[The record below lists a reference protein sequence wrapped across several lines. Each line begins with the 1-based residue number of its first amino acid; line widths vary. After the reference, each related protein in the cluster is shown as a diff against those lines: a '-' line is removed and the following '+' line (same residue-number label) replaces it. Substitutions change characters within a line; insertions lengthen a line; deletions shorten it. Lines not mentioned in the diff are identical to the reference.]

1 MTSQDIQ
8 TLERVLTTKGYAIRK
23 DSLKPEEE
31 TMIRKELT
39 VSPLTNEKF
48 GKFADSFTVFGES
61 STRFYIP
68 RQWGLLKFGV
78 PQANII
84 GEGATLSSTAG
95 FSGKPFDYQE
105 KIIESFMKAGGNG
118 LICVPCGKGKTFMAL
133 AIAARLGKRFCIIV
147 DKEFLLNQWK
157 GEIESFFPGLTVG
170 VLQGDVNQTNTVLL
184 PRKSLISAELK
195 ALCKENGLKVSG
207 TKDEL
212 TARLYDAG
220 IDLNRDPETMTY
232 DCTICMLQSVI
243 QKDYPK
249 DTFANFGLTI
259 FDECHHLGAAHF
271 SRVLQ
276 KVQTKWMLGLSAT
289 PTRDDGLTKV
299 FEWFLGA
306 PVYWEKTREPDATVA
321 VYVKS
326 FVYDDDPDYY
336 EAPLDWKNDVI
347 MARLLGKVI
356 DYKPRTNYIA
366 RIIKQWIKEDEGRRI
381 LVLSERITHLEDFEL
396 LLKPLGVEIGYY
408 IGGMK
413 EEVREK
419 SAASARIIL
428 ATYAMASE
436 AMNIK
441 TLNAVVLASP
451 RKKVEQSTGRILRI
465 RPEQRNLEHRILD
478 FIDSHAMY
486 MGQWRK
492 RLTYYKQ
499 CHYNMFQLDEHGTA
513 TKMSTGKSHAEKVD
527 LNVCQFNDD

>member
-1 MTSQDIQ
+1 MENTNTNIQ
-8 TLERVLTTKGYAIRK
+8 EIQRVLTTKGYAIRK
-23 DSLKPEEE
+23 DSLKDGEEQ
-31 TMIRKELT
+31 MIRKELS
-39 VSPLTNEKF
+39 VAPITNEKY
-48 GKFADSFTVFGES
+48 GKVADSFTVFGES
-61 STRFYIP
+61 STRFYVP
-68 RQWGLLKFGV
+68 RHWGYLKFGL
-78 PQANII
+78 PQASLVKE
-84 GEGATLSSTAG
+84 GEPLAETAK

-105 KIIESFMKAGGNG
+105 AIIESFMKAGGNG

-133 AIAARLGKRFCIIV
+133 AIAARLGKRFCIVV

-157 GEIESFFPGLTVG
+157 GEIEGFFPGLTVG
-170 VLQGDVNQTNTVLL
+170 ILQGDVNQTNTCLL
-184 PRKSLISAELK
+184 PRKPLQLAELK
-195 ALCKENGLKVSG
+195 ALCKENGLKISG

-212 TARLYDAG
+212 LARLHDG
-220 IDLNRDPETMTY
+220 GVDLNRNPETITY
-232 DCTICMLQSVI
+232 DCTICMIQSVV

-249 DTFANFGLTI
+249 ESFASFGLTI

-276 KVQTKWMLGLSAT
+276 KIQTKWMLGLSAT
-289 PTRDDGLTKV
+289 PVRDDGLTKV
-299 FEWFLGA
+299 FEWFLGT

-321 VYVKS
+321 VYVRS
-326 FVYDDDPDYY
+326 FAFEDPDYS

-356 DYKPRTNYIA
+356 DYKPRTHYIA
-366 RIIKQWIKEDEGRRI
+366 KIIKAWIKEDEGRRI
-381 LVLSERITHLEDFEL
+381 LVLSERINHLEMFEQ
-396 LLKPLGVEIGYY
+396 LLKPLGVHIGYY

-413 EEVREK
+413 DEERDK
-419 SAASARIIL
+419 SAANARIIL

-478 FIDSHAMY
+478 FIDSHDMY
-486 MGQWRK
+486 LGQWRK
-492 RLTYYKQ
+492 RHAYYKQ
-499 CHYNMFQLDEHGTA
+499 CHYNIFQLDEDGVA
-513 TKMSTGKSHAEKVD
+513 TKMVSAKKAPVLD
-527 LNVCQFNDD
+527 LNVCQMVDD

>member
-1 MTSQDIQ
+1 MASQDIQ
-8 TLERVLTTKGYAIRK
+8 TLDRVLTTKGYAIRK

-31 TMIRKELT
+31 AMIRKELT

-61 STRFYIP
+61 STRFYVP
-68 RQWGLLKFGV
+68 RHWGLLKFGV
-78 PQANII
+78 PQANIV
-84 GEGATLSSTAG
+84 GEGSDLSSTAA

-105 KIIESFMKAGGNG
+105 AIIDSFMKAGGNG

-133 AIAARLGKRFCIIV
+133 AIAARLGKRFCIVV

-170 VLQGDVNQTNTVLL
+170 VLQGDVNQTNTALL
-184 PRKSLISAELK
+184 PRKPLGLAELK
-195 ALCKENGLKVSG
+195 ALCKDHGLKVSG

-212 TARLYDAG
+212 TTRLYDAG
-220 IDLNRDPETMTY
+220 VDLNREPETITY
-232 DCTICMLQSVI
+232 DCTICMLQSVV

-249 DTFANFGLTI
+249 ETFANFGFTI

-299 FEWFLGA
+299 FEWFLGK

-321 VYVKS
+321 VYVKG
-326 FVYDDDPDYY
+326 FAYDDPEYS
-336 EAPLDWKNDVI
+336 EAPMDWKNDVI

-356 DYKPRTNYIA
+356 DYKPRTYFIA
-366 RIIKQWIKEDEGRRI
+366 KIIKKWIEEDEKRRV
-381 LVLSERITHLEDFEL
+381 LVLSERITHLEEFER
-396 LLKPLGVEIGYY
+396 LLKPLGVQIGYY

-413 EEVREK
+413 EEEREK
-419 SAASARIIL
+419 SAANARIIL

-478 FIDSHAMY
+478 FIDSHDIY

-492 RLTYYKQ
+492 RLSYYKQ
-499 CHYNMFQLDEHGTA
+499 CHYNIFQLDEQGAA
-513 TKMSTGKSHAEKVD
+513 TKMVGAKHTEKID
-527 LNVCQFNDD
+527 LNVCQFSDD